1 MQTEHNNRKPILISA
16 SLAARGSSASKR
28 LSLGETLIKVGFLH
42 LPLTYF
48 WTHCVPSSIF
58 GICVSFLFGKPI
70 IMRWMTSNDAPP
82 NPAGQQVWPKPF
94 GHGDQIDV
102 EVANLHNRH
111 ETPSKAVPE
120 LPDYRK
126 SWKGLGSIRELR
138 NQQIDIVT
146 WGL

>member
-1 MQTEHNNRKPILISA
+1 MGILH
-16 SLAARGSSASKR
+16 AAR
-28 LSLGETLIKVGFLH
+28 
-42 LPLTYF
+42 LTYYRAHIVLAVLAG
-48 WTHCVPSSIF
+48 TCVL
-58 GICVSFLFGKPI
+58 FLFSKPI
-70 IMRWMTSNDAPP
+70 IIRWMTSDDAPP
-82 NPAGQQVWPKPF
+82 NPAGQQVWPKLF

-111 ETPSKAVPE
+111 EAPGKAVPE

-126 SWKGLGSIRELR
+126 SWKVLGSTRELR